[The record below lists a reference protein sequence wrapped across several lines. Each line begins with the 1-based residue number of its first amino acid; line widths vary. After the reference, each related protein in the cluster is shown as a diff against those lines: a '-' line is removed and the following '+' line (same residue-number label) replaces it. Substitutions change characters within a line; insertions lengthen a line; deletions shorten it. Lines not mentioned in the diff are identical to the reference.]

1 MALRRSHN
9 TTQPPL
15 LAKNMN
21 ADSLEIQ
28 PLQEPLNAIVAVP
41 GSKSYTNRA
50 LLVAALANGESHLTD
65 ALFSDDTDYMVQS
78 LRKLGVSIEADPKAA
93 SFMVTGNGGR
103 IPVDGA
109 ELYIG
114 NSGTTSR
121 SITSYVALGN
131 GTFIID
137 GDAPMRQSRP
147 LADLLN
153 ALGQL
158 GIDARS
164 RNGYLPVEVRA
175 KGFRG
180 GKTQLNASK
189 SSQFLTSLLLVAPY
203 ADNGLEIEMIGEFK
217 TEYIDITMAVMQ
229 AFGIAVEHDDYRHF
243 RVAGSQ
249 RYRPRAY
256 AIEPDASNASYFF
269 AAAALNGGRVRV
281 ADIAADSAQGDIHF
295 VDVLEKMGCTVNRYA
310 HGVEVIG
317 PDQLRGIDVDMK
329 AISDTSLTLAAIAP
343 FAKDPVRIRN
353 IEHTRW
359 QETDRIA
366 AMVAQL
372 RRLGVEVEE
381 HRDGV
386 TIAPSKPK
394 SSTIDT
400 YKDHR
405 VAMSFALVGLRV
417 PGIRIN
423 DPSCVGKTF
432 PTYFD
437 IWNQIREST

>member
-1 MALRRSHN
+1 
-9 TTQPPL
+9 
-15 LAKNMN
+15 MN

-28 PLQEPLNAIVAVP
+28 PLQEPLDAVVAVP

-50 LLVAALANGESHLTD
+50 LLVAALANGESHLTG
-65 ALFSDDTDYMVQS
+65 ALFSDDTDYMVQA
-78 LRKLGVSIEADPKAA
+78 LRKLGVSIEADPKAT
-93 SFMVTGNGGR
+93 SFTVTGNGGR
-103 IPVDGA
+103 ISTNGA

-147 LADLLN
+147 IADLLD

-164 RNGYLPVEVRA
+164 RFANGCLPVEVQA
-175 KGFRG
+175 KGFKG
-180 GKTQLNASK
+180 GKTQLDASK

-203 ADNGLEIEMIGEFK
+203 TDNGLEIEMVGEFK
-217 TEYIDITMAVMQ
+217 TEYIDITMAVMR
-229 AFGIAVEHDDYRHF
+229 AFGIEVQHDDYQRF
-243 RVAGSQ
+243 RVAGGQ
-249 RYRPRAY
+249 CYKRRAY

-281 ADIAADSAQGDIHF
+281 VDISADSVQGDIDF
-295 VDVLEKMGCTVNRYA
+295 VDVLEQMGCTVNRYA

-317 PDQLRGIDVDMK
+317 PDLLRGIDVDMK

-343 FAKDPVRIRN
+343 FATDPVRIRN

-372 RRLGVEVEE
+372 RRLDVKVEE

-394 SSTIDT
+394 GSTIDT

-417 PGIRIN
+417 PGIHIN
-423 DPSCVGKTF
+423 DPRCVGKTF

-437 IWNQIREST
+437 VWDQIRRST

>member
-1 MALRRSHN
+1 M
-9 TTQPPL
+9 
-15 LAKNMN
+15 
-21 ADSLEIQ
+21 Q
-28 PLQEPLNAIVAVP
+28 PLQEPLDAVVTVP

-50 LLVAALANGESHLTD
+50 LLVAALANGESHLAD
-65 ALFSDDTDYMVQS
+65 ALFSEDTDYMVQA
-78 LRKLGVSIEADPKAA
+78 LHKLGVSIEADPKAT
-93 SFMVTGNGGR
+93 SFAVTGNGGR
-103 IPVDGA
+103 IPVAGA

-121 SITSYVALGN
+121 SITSYVALGH
-131 GTFIID
+131 GTFTID

-147 LADLLN
+147 IADLLD

-164 RNGYLPVEVRA
+164 RLANGCLPVEVRA

-180 GKTQLNASK
+180 GKTRLDASK

-203 ADNGLEIEMIGEFK
+203 ADDGLEIEMVGEFK

-229 AFGIAVEHDDYRHF
+229 SFGIEVEHDKYRRF
-243 RVAGSQ
+243 RVAGGQ
-249 RYRPRAY
+249 CYKPCTY

-269 AAAALNGGRVRV
+269 AAAAVSGGRVRV
-281 ADIAADSAQGDIHF
+281 ANIAADSAQGDIHF
-295 VDVLEKMGCTVNRYA
+295 VDVLENMGCTVNRYA
-310 HGVEVIG
+310 HGIEVIG

-343 FAKDPVRIRN
+343 FAADPVRIRN

-372 RRLGVEVEE
+372 QRLGVAVKE

-394 SSTIDT
+394 SCTIDT

-417 PGIRIN
+417 PGICIN
-423 DPSCVGKTF
+423 DPGCVGKTF
-432 PTYFD
+432 PTYFNVWD
-437 IWNQIREST
+437 QIRKRPKLV